1 MTKRSSNPTDAVL
14 VAIDMSQHR
23 QEVLI
28 ERPEGGPRRRMTVM
42 ATKADY
48 DRLATD
54 LSDIGR
60 PIIVGFEATGN
71 YHRTLAHRLLS
82 AGFELRLISSVALAR
97 TREALHNGW
106 DKNDSKD
113 AQVILHMLRIGA
125 TQRYVDPL
133 AAGINDLQEMSKTHE
148 AISKAKTQTWHRI
161 LTHYLPLYFPEIER
175 FAGNILINRPLVVS
189 PIGVKLCRPS
199 EAVLDLLPS
208 GQLAAF
214 AKEDGEQVVDASGQ
228 RVA

>member
-1 MTKRSSNPTDAVL
+1 MTKLHSTSRDAVL
-14 VAIDMSQHR
+14 VAIDMSKHR
-23 QEVLI
+23 QEVLL
-28 ERPEGGPRRRMTVM
+28 ERPEGGRRRRMTVM

-48 DRLATD
+48 DRLADD
-54 LSDIGR
+54 LAAIGR
-60 PIIVGFEATGN
+60 PVIVGFEATGN

-125 TQRYVDPL
+125 TQRYIDPL

-148 AISKAKTQTWHRI
+148 AISKAKTQT
-161 LTHYLPLYFPEIER
+161 
-175 FAGNILINRPLVVS
+175 
-189 PIGVKLCRPS
+189 
-199 EAVLDLLPS
+199 
-208 GQLAAF
+208 
-214 AKEDGEQVVDASGQ
+214 VDFH
-228 RVA
+228 